1 MHSYYSAPWRA
12 SQIILIEPSDYL
24 PSDYQTQDPHVLRA
38 IGRAWGWR
46 RRMDA
51 GEFATIQELAEAV
64 GLAERH
70 VSRQL
75 RLAYLAPEVL
85 KRLTCGREVLA
96 VSLYDL
102 CFMAGEAGG
111 EQFERVFDWSLMPR
125 PQRSV
130 TRACFLMERT
140 FVQSAANAGSEPT
153 PDLLILCCVRS
164 QRGNCCGRVNFYTAA
179 RRENRS
185 FIRITAKLRSSKAY
199 EANQSPRAAAT
210 CRTGF
215 PSGSSQRNSQFQSTK
230 MGLGASA
237 MAFIRPA
244 ATWGSTAHCARMLV
258 P

>member
-1 MHSYYSAPWRA
+1 MIS
-12 SQIILIEPSDYL
+12 
-24 PSDYQTQDPHVLRA
+24 
-38 IGRAWGWR
+38 
-46 RRMDA
+46 
-51 GEFATIQELAEAV
+51 
-64 GLAERH
+64 GL
-70 VSRQL
+70 
-75 RLAYLAPEVL
+75 VL
-85 KRLTCGREVLA
+85 KYLNGECFVIRRGYETTLPVSSSFCLTGP
-96 VSLYDL
+96 
-102 CFMAGEAGG
+102 
-111 EQFERVFDWSLMPR
+111 FERVFDWSLMPR